1 MGKWDQL
8 PDSATIVRTMEAL
21 KQNGITAYFVQNGE
35 DARKKALEL
44 IPKGAEVMAMTSVTC
59 DAIGL
64 SKEINESGNY
74 LSVRNKLNSMDRS
87 TQGAEMQKLGAAP
100 DWAVGS
106 VHAVTE
112 QGTLLIASATGSQL
126 PAYAYG
132 ATHVLWVVGAQ
143 KIVKNMDEAYK
154 RLYEHTFPL
163 ENERAKKVYGMGSNV
178 SKVLVI
184 NKEFAPNRLTL
195 IFVNEV
201 LGF

>member
-8 PDSATIVRTMEAL
+8 ADSAAIERTMEAL
-21 KQNGITAYFVQNGE
+21 KQNGITAYFAQTGE

-44 IPKGAEVMAMTSVTC
+44 IPKGAQVMTMTSVTC

-112 QGTLLIASATGSQL
+112 QGSLLIASATGSQL

-132 ATHVLWVVGAQ
+132 ASHVLWVVGAQ

-154 RLYEHTFPL
+154 RLYEYTFPL

-178 SKVLVI
+178 SKVLAI